1 MDKGHNK
8 KIRVLLF
15 FALFFFLLMFH
26 AFFKFERTFLSMET
40 HQKQEELGKTAKIK
54 AETIQK
60 KYANMVASLQA
71 FAENIRGLSADSE
84 QVGRQMTLLAK
95 VGYFNYVGISDRQGN
110 AMDSDQHKTNIQE
123 REYFQEAISGKISI
137 SDVIDSQVNEG
148 EEVQVLAVPIWRDS
162 LPQGIVFGIVN
173 VGTMDKLMENETGS
187 DIYTQIVDSK
197 GNYVTR
203 FQNKDTLV
211 GNKNVWDDFA
221 EYEIL
226 EGSLEKI
233 KSDMSN
239 QKSDSFRFRKGEEE
253 RISFY
258 TPLGLKEYYVFST
271 INSKYIKTWA
281 RKINEEVCF
290 MILEMGA
297 AFLLL
302 LAGLYWFNKKVQ
314 EELQTSHTEAVS
326 SEEIMRIAIQQSR
339 QIVFEYD
346 IQTKRLWKKAG
357 IENCLFSKSVM
368 NRVPESVLE
377 KNLIMDASVNDFR
390 EIFERISEEDVL
402 EKVIKVKEKNRIQW
416 FKIII
421 KNIFDQKHHIL
432 NTVGIVE
439 DVTEKKE
446 QEELL
451 EEGQKE
457 KMDLQERAEKDG
469 LTGLYNSAT
478 VKMKIQEFLA
488 SSRVKDGIHLFVLM
502 DLDNFKQINDTFGHQ
517 YGDQVLKEV
526 ADILRKK
533 FRRDDILGRL
543 GGDEFTALLLNAT
556 GFEVMEPVFRELC
569 DELKRTYTKDGK
581 SVTISASFGI
591 AEAPKYGTAF
601 GELYEKSDLMLYKVK
616 ESTKNGYQAYKN

>member
-569 DELKRTYTKDGK
+569 NELKKTYTKDGK

>member
-239 QKSDSFRFRKGEEE
+239 QQSDSFRFRKGEEE

>member
-1 MDKGHNK
+1 M
-8 KIRVLLF
+8 F

-377 KNLIMDASVNDFR
+377 KNLIMDALVNDFR

-439 DVTEKKE
+439 DVTEKQE

-457 KMDLQERAEKDG
+457 KME
-469 LTGLYNSAT
+469 Y
-478 VKMKIQEFLA
+478 I
-488 SSRVKDGIHLFVLM
+488 
-502 DLDNFKQINDTFGHQ
+502 
-517 YGDQVLKEV
+517 Y
-526 ADILRKK
+526 
-533 FRRDDILGRL
+533 
-543 GGDEFTALLLNAT
+543 
-556 GFEVMEPVFRELC
+556 LC
-569 DELKRTYTKDGK
+569 
-581 SVTISASFGI
+581 
-591 AEAPKYGTAF
+591 
-601 GELYEKSDLMLYKVK
+601 
-616 ESTKNGYQAYKN
+616 

>member
-1 MDKGHNK
+1 MDKGHSK

-15 FALFFFLLMFH
+15 CALFFFLLMFH

-60 KYANMVASLQA
+60 KYANMVTSLQA
-71 FAENIRGLSADSE
+71 LAENVKGLSSDSE
-84 QVGRQMTLLAK
+84 QVVRQMTLLAK
-95 VGYFNYVGISDRQGN
+95 AGYFNYVGVSDRLGN
-110 AMDSDQHKTNIQE
+110 AMDSDQHKINIQE

-137 SDVIDSQVNEG
+137 SDVIASQVNEG
-148 EEVQVLAVPIWRDS
+148 EEVQVLAVPVWRDS

-233 KSDMSN
+233 KSDVSN

-281 RKINEEVCF
+281 RKINEEVGF
-290 MILEMGA
+290 MILEMGF

-302 LAGLYWFNKKVQ
+302 LAGLYWFSKQVQ

-326 SEEIMRIAIQQSR
+326 SEEIMRIAIRQSR

-346 IQTKRLWKKAG
+346 IKTKRLWKKAG

-377 KNLIMDASVNDFR
+377 KNLIMDASINDFR

-402 EKVIKVKEKNRIQW
+402 EKEIKVKAENKIQW
-416 FKIII
+416 FKIVI
-421 KNIFDQKHHIL
+421 KNIYDQKHRIL

-439 DVTEKKE
+439 DVTEKKV

-488 SSRVKDGIHLFVLM
+488 SSRMKDGIHLFVLM

-526 ADILRKK
+526 ADVLRKR

-556 GFEVMEPVFRELC
+556 SFEVMEPVFRELC
-569 DELKRTYTKDGK
+569 NELKKTYTKDGK

>member
-26 AFFKFERTFLSMET
+26 AFFKFERTFLSMEM

>member
-1 MDKGHNK
+1 MDKGHSK

-15 FALFFFLLMFH
+15 CALFFFLLMFH

-71 FAENIRGLSADSE
+71 FAENIQGLSADSE

-110 AMDSDQHKTNIQE
+110 AMDSDQQKTNIQE

-239 QKSDSFRFRKGEEE
+239 QQSDSFRFRKGEEE